1 MFPATSEIFLKEKK
15 GTSEKRFVLASHP
28 QECKIK
34 PKIKKPETRVQ
45 NAGRN
50 VALKDTSSERN

>member
-15 GTSEKRFVLASHP
+15 GTSEKRFVLTSNQ

-34 PKIKKPETRVQ
+34 PGIKQKQ
-45 NAGRN
+45 GGRM
-50 VALKDTSSERN
+50 LEGI